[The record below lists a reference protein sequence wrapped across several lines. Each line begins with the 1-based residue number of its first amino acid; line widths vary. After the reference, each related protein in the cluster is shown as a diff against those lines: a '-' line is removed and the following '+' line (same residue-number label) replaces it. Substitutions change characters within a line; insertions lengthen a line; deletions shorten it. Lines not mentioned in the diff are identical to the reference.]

1 MSINSAPINT
11 FPINAPAAAPA
22 APVVQVPLTLA
33 NAINSPPLAVLPV
46 PLNLAN
52 AIPPTTDA
60 GFLWAL
66 PLRIDAGF
74 VWDLVLRVGA
84 LATYPLGWA
93 ADMVITYPLQLL
105 AKVDAGFE
113 WPLPML
119 DVDPVNREIEFPY
132 SLRLNREFELS
143 AELLEV
149 VNREIELSAGL
160 LDAVNREFELSAE
173 LLAFDK
179 VNRQIR
185 YVYSLLDESAV
196 NVTGAI
202 ELELVKTNEIIPITS
217 GTVETSEDSYTW
229 IATIDLADIRDFDK
243 FDFDDELI
251 VRIYGEE
258 YNLLVDGK
266 DRSRSG
272 PADVSARLRA
282 ISTTAR
288 AATPRAA
295 ELSETFGQ
303 ILAQDAVEQILGQLV
318 DWQIIDWLIPA
329 GRLAAEN
336 ADPIEIAQQIV
347 EAAGATIET
356 NPDGTFYVR
365 DRYPVPVAQWE
376 TATPDQVYLES
387 DAILTWSEGFRP
399 EQIFNRFRI
408 RDGGGDDFRD
418 RIIFEADEDNGL
430 AGSLFVFPNPFRD
443 INVIDTSDAAIT
455 ATPVGDVF
463 LEKEDEVEF
472 REGAGGVS
480 FPVFSIQS
488 VEWFDLDIGPVNFTL
503 DSTDVTS
510 SDPVNKFSIALI
522 KYTTRAKEFRTS
534 SPVADVAQF
543 LVEDC

>member
-1 MSINSAPINT
+1 MSINEA
-11 FPINAPAAAPA
+11 
-22 APVVQVPLTLA
+22 
-33 NAINSPPLAVLPV
+33 AINEFAINDEGEAVPIIVSTFDNRWEQFSLTNRTSV
-46 PLNLAN
+46 FNQRWSHAN
-52 AIPPTTDA
+52 TATA
-60 GFLWAL
+60 GFVWAL
-66 PLRIDAGF
+66 PLVVDNSF

-84 LATYPLGWA
+84 MATYPLGWA
-93 ADMVITYPLQLL
+93 ADMVITYPLQMLV
-105 AKVDAGFE
+105 KVDAGFE
-113 WPLPML
+113 WPLPL
-119 DVDPVNREIEFPY
+119 RDVDPVNREIEFPY

-143 AELLEV
+143 AELLEI
-149 VNREIELSAGL
+149 VNREVELSAGL
-160 LDAVNREFELSAE
+160 LDSVNREIELSAE
-173 LLAFDK
+173 LLAFDV

-202 ELELVKTNEIIPITS
+202 ELELVKTAEIIPITS

-229 IATIDLADIRDFDK
+229 IATLELANIRDFDK
-243 FDFDDELI
+243 FDFDDAVI

-266 DRSRSG
+266 DRSRTG

-282 ISTTAR
+282 ISTTAQ

-295 ELSETFGQ
+295 ELTETFPA

-318 DWQIIDWLIPA
+318 DWQIIDWLIPV

-418 RIIFEADEDNGL
+418 RIIFEADEDDGL

-443 INVIDTSDAAIT
+443 ITVIDTSDNAIT

-472 REGAGGVS
+472 REGAGSVS

-503 DSTDVTS
+503 DSTAVTS
-510 SDPVNKFSIALI
+510 SDPINKFSIALI

-534 SPVADVAQF
+534 SPVEDVAQF

>member
-510 SDPVNKFSIALI
+510 SDPINKFSIALI

>member
-1 MSINSAPINT
+1 MSINSGPINA

-22 APVVQVPLTLA
+22 AAVVQVPLTLA
-33 NAINSPPLAVLPV
+33 NAINAPPLAVLPV

-66 PLRIDAGF
+66 PLRIDNAF

-143 AELLEV
+143 AELLEI

-202 ELELVKTNEIIPITS
+202 ELELVKTAEIIPITS

-229 IATIDLADIRDFDK
+229 IATLDLADIRDFDK
-243 FDFDDELI
+243 FDFDDALI

-295 ELSETFGQ
+295 ELTETFGQ

-510 SDPVNKFSIALI
+510 SDPINKFSIALI

>member
-1 MSINSAPINT
+1 MTTINETAINE
-11 FPINAPAAAPA
+11 FAINDEGEEV
-22 APVVQVPLTLA
+22 PVVVSTFNLKYAVAALTEHEDA
-33 NAINSPPLAVLPV
+33 
-46 PLNLAN
+46 LNLKYSRAN
-52 AIPPTTDA
+52 TANA
-60 GFLWAL
+60 GFLWSL
-66 PLRIDAGF
+66 PLSVDNAF
-74 VWDLVLRVGA
+74 TWELVLRVGA
-84 LATYPLGWA
+84 MATYPLGWA
-93 ADMVITYPLQLL
+93 VDMAITYPLPML

-143 AELLEV
+143 AELLET
-149 VNREIELSAGL
+149 VNREVELSAEL

-185 YVYSLLDESAV
+185 YVYSLLDEAAV

-202 ELELVKTNEIIPITS
+202 QLELVKTGEIIPITS

-229 IATIDLADIRDFDK
+229 IATIELADIRDFDK
-243 FDFDDELI
+243 FDFDDALI

-266 DRSRSG
+266 DRSRGG

-282 ISTTAR
+282 ISTTAQ
-288 AATPRAA
+288 AATPRAD
-295 ELSETFGQ
+295 ELTETFGQ
-303 ILAQDAVEQILGQLV
+303 ILAQDAVEQILGQVV

-329 GRLAAEN
+329 GRLAAQN

-399 EQIFNRFRI
+399 EQIFNKFRI

-418 RIIFEADEDNGL
+418 RITFEADEDNGL
-430 AGSLFVFPNPFRD
+430 AGTLFVFPNPWRD
-443 INVIDTSDAAIT
+443 VTVSDTSDNAIT
-455 ATPVGDVF
+455 ATPAGDVF
-463 LEKEDEVEF
+463 LTKEDQVEF
-472 REGAGGVS
+472 REGAASVS
-480 FPVFSIQS
+480 FPVFSIDA
-488 VEWFDLDIGPVNFTL
+488 VVWHDLDIGPVNFTL

-510 SDPVNKFSIALI
+510 SDPVNQFSLATIT
-522 KYTTRAKEFRTS
+522 YTTRAKTWRTS
-534 SPVADVAQF
+534 SPVEDVAQF

>member
-243 FDFDDELI
+243 FDFDDALI

-295 ELSETFGQ
+295 ELTETFGQ

-510 SDPVNKFSIALI
+510 SDPINKFSIALI

>member
-1 MSINSAPINT
+1 MPIINETAINE
-11 FPINAPAAAPA
+11 FAINAEGEAVPI
-22 APVVQVPLTLA
+22 VVSTFDQRWEQFSLTNRTSIFNQRWSHA
-33 NAINSPPLAVLPV
+33 NTA
-46 PLNLAN
+46 
-52 AIPPTTDA
+52 TA
-60 GFLWAL
+60 GFLWSL
-66 PLRIDAGF
+66 PLVVDNSF

-84 LATYPLGWA
+84 MATYPLGWA
-93 ADMVITYPLQLL
+93 ADMAITYPLQML

-143 AELLEV
+143 AELLET
-149 VNREIELSAGL
+149 VNREIELSAEL
-160 LDAVNREFELSAE
+160 LEGVNREVELSAE

-185 YVYSLLDESAV
+185 YVYSLLDEAAV

-202 ELELVKTNEIIPITS
+202 ELELVKTAEIIPITS

-229 IATIDLADIRDFDK
+229 IATIELADIRDFDK
-243 FDFDDELI
+243 FDFDDALI

-282 ISTTAR
+282 ISTTAA

-295 ELSETFGQ
+295 ELTQTFPQ
-303 ILAQDAVEQILGQLV
+303 ILAQDAVNQILGVVV

-387 DAILTWSEGFRP
+387 DAILQWSEGFRP
-399 EQIFNRFRI
+399 EQIFNKFRI

-443 INVIDTSDAAIT
+443 INVIDTSDNAIT

-472 REGAGGVS
+472 REGAGSVS

-510 SDPVNKFSIALI
+510 SDPINKFSIALI

-534 SPVADVAQF
+534 SPVEDVAQF

>member
-1 MSINSAPINT
+1 MPINDLA
-11 FPINAPAAAPA
+11 INEFAINDEGEAV
-22 APVVQVPLTLA
+22 PVVVSAFNQKWAIAVLTQHDSAFNQKWSLA
-33 NAINSPPLAVLPV
+33 NTV
-46 PLNLAN
+46 
-52 AIPPTTDA
+52 DA
-60 GFLWAL
+60 PFVWSL
-66 PLRIDAGF
+66 PLLVDNGF

-84 LATYPLGWA
+84 MATYPLGWA
-93 ADMVITYPLQLL
+93 ADMAITYPLPML

-143 AELLEV
+143 AELLEI
-149 VNREIELSAGL
+149 VNREIELSAEL

-202 ELELVKTNEIIPITS
+202 ELELVKTGEIIPITS

-243 FDFDDELI
+243 FDFDDALI

-266 DRSRSG
+266 DRSRNG
-272 PADVSARLRA
+272 PADVTARLRA
-282 ISTTAR
+282 ISTTAS

-295 ELSETFGQ
+295 ELTETFGQ
-303 ILAQDAVEQILGQLV
+303 ILAQDAVEQILGTVV

-329 GRLAAEN
+329 GRLAAQS

-387 DAILTWSEGFRP
+387 DAILQWSEGFRP
-399 EQIFNRFRI
+399 EQIFNKFRI

-418 RIIFEADEDNGL
+418 RITFEADEDNGL
-430 AGSLFVFPNPFRD
+430 AGTLFVFPNPWRD
-443 INVIDTSDAAIT
+443 VTVSDTSDNAIT
-455 ATPVGDVF
+455 ATPAGDVF

-472 REGAGGVS
+472 REGAGSVS
-480 FPVFSIQS
+480 FPVFSIDA
-488 VEWFDLDIGPVNFTL
+488 VVWHDLDIGPVNFTL
-503 DSTDVTS
+503 DSTAVTS
-510 SDPVNKFSIALI
+510 SDPVNKFSLATIT
-522 KYTTRAKEFRTS
+522 YTTRAKTWRTS
-534 SPVADVAQF
+534 SPVEDVAQF